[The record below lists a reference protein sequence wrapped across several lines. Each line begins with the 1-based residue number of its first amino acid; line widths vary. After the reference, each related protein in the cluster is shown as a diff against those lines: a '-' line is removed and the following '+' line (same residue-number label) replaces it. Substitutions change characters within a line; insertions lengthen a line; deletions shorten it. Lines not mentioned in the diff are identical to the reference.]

1 MHKSFDM
8 HNKLRFFVHDNIN
21 IHKKQPKFEYKGYI
35 KIIRIYAKTISWQKN
50 KGTFSYIKNQQ
61 ALEN

>member
-35 KIIRIYAKTISWQKN
+35 EVLRIYA
-50 KGTFSYIKNQQ
+50 IKYHGKKIR
-61 ALEN
+61 EHSHT